1 MELSNEKINSLI
13 EKEIEGSITAEEKQ
27 LINSWKSESQENQR
41 YYQDLINVHSLSSK
55 LFEGNV
61 DTDKAWAKVKDQ
73 IQEKKV
79 KSSDNRRL
87 FRRNYWKYAA
97 ALVFVL
103 TSVLLFEWNIKKS
116 TPGLIEIIQ
125 PEEHV
130 LFDGSKVLLA
140 QNSALSQV
148 RPDERSFI
156 LSGAGNFEVTHDDD
170 NPFELMIDEVRVRDL
185 GTVFEVQAYPM
196 NDTVFVK
203 VAEGIVQFYTLSN
216 LGVILSEGE
225 EGIFIKSLNQFYKRS
240 IDQSK
245 AYLSQSFKTTTL
257 KDVLDHI
264 SYSFRKEV
272 IVEHIEVLNC
282 QISVE
287 FEKAPFSIVKEI
299 IEETLGLKI
308 SETDD
313 QLIINGS
320 GCN

>member
-13 EKEIEGSITAEEKQ
+13 EKEIEGSITTEEKQ

-41 YYQDLINVHSLSSK
+41 YYQDLIKVQSLSSK
-55 LFEGNV
+55 LFEGAV

-87 FRRNYWKYAA
+87 FNSNYWKYAA
-97 ALVFVL
+97 ALVLVL
-103 TSVLLFEWNIKKS
+103 TSVLLFEWNIKKP
-116 TPGLIEIIQ
+116 TPGLVEIIQ
-125 PEEHV
+125 SEEHV

-313 QLIINGS
+313 QLIINGR